1 MIRIMHPVI
10 EQFFQYL
17 KAERHASLHTL
28 KNYAGDLRQFSRFI
42 DSHYPD
48 IHSNEKEALKKINP
62 NVLRSFLS
70 DLFKNHGPTS
80 VARKLSTLRSFFDF
94 AVREHCVENN
104 PAKAVR
110 SPKVPKKLPQFLT
123 LDEVMVFLAAPKG
136 ESILEI
142 RDKSILELF
151 YASGLRLSELVA
163 LSIDKLDLEQKI
175 VRVLGKGNKER
186 MVPIGQKAVDSL
198 KAYTEKRAQLLNG
211 KGDSQ
216 AVFLN
221 KSGDRISA
229 RAVERLIEKYLKLSG
244 IQKKVTPHVL
254 RHTFAT
260 HLLNNGA
267 DMRGIQELM
276 GHASLST
283 TQRYTHVELDK
294 LMEVYD
300 KTHPKA

>member
-1 MIRIMHPVI
+1 MQSVI
-10 EQFFQYL
+10 DQFFQHL
-17 KAERHASLHTL
+17 KVERHASVHTL
-28 KNYAGDLRQFSRFI
+28 KNYAGDLRQFSVFV

-48 IHSNEKEALKKINP
+48 VSRSGDDGLRKINP
-62 NVLRSFLS
+62 NLLRSFLS
-70 DLFKNHGPTS
+70 ELFKDHGATS

-94 AVREHCVENN
+94 AMRQHVLDNN

-110 SPKVPKKLPQFLT
+110 SPKIPKKLPQFLT
-123 LDEVMVFLAAPKG
+123 LDEVMALLGAPKG
-136 ESILEI
+136 DGSLTM
-142 RDKSILELF
+142 RDKAILELF

-163 LSIDKLDLEQKI
+163 LNSDQIDLANGM
-175 VRVLGKGNKER
+175 VRILGKGNKER
-186 MVPIGQKAVDSL
+186 MVPVGQKAIDAI
-198 KAYTEKRAQLLNG
+198 KNYMEARGNLLNG
-211 KGDSQ
+211 KPDQKG
-216 AVFLN
+216 VFLN
-221 KSGDRISA
+221 KSGSRISA
-229 RAVERLIEKYLKLSG
+229 RAVERLIEKYIKLTG

-267 DMRGIQELM
+267 DMRGIQELL

-294 LMEVYD
+294 LMKVYD

>member
-1 MIRIMHPVI
+1 MQPII

-17 KAERHASLHTL
+17 KAERHASIHTL
-28 KNYAGDLRQFSRFI
+28 KNYSGDLKQFSVFVE
-42 DSHYPD
+42 SHYPEV
-48 IHSNEKEALKKINP
+48 SKSGPEGVKKINP
-62 NVLRSFLS
+62 NLLRAFLS
-70 DLFKNHGPTS
+70 ELFKNHGATS

-94 AVREHCVENN
+94 AIREHLLDTN

-110 SPKVPKKLPQFLT
+110 SPKIPKKVPKFLT
-123 LDEVMVFLAAPKG
+123 IEEVLTLLAAPKG
-136 ESILEI
+136 QSLLET
-142 RDKSILELF
+142 RDRAILELF

-163 LSIDKLDLEQKI
+163 LNLDQVDLENKL

-186 MVPIGQKAVDSL
+186 MVPVGQKALDAL
-198 KAYTEKRAQLLNG
+198 KTYLQKRITFLNG
-211 KGDSQ
+211 KPDQKGI
-216 AVFLN
+216 FLN

-229 RAVERLIEKYLKLSG
+229 RAVERLIEKYLKVTG
-244 IQKKVTPHVL
+244 IQKKVTPHIL

-267 DMRGIQELM
+267 DMRGIQELL

-294 LMEVYD
+294 LMKVYD

>member
-1 MIRIMHPVI
+1 MLPAI

-28 KNYAGDLRQFSRFI
+28 KNYAGDLKQFSIFV
-42 DSHYPD
+42 DLHYPD
-48 IHSNEKEALKKINP
+48 VAKSGDDGLRRINP
-62 NVLRSFLS
+62 NLLRSFLS
-70 DLFKNHGPTS
+70 ELFKNHGATS

-94 AVREHCVENN
+94 AMREHMLDNN

-110 SPKVPKKLPQFLT
+110 SPKIPKKLPQFLT
-123 LDEVMVFLAAPKG
+123 LDEVMALLKAPKG
-136 ESILEI
+136 NSALEA
-142 RDKSILELF
+142 RDKAILELF

-163 LSIDKLDLEQKI
+163 LNLDQIDLIKKT

-186 MVPIGQKAVDSL
+186 MVPVGQKAVEAF
-198 KAYTEKRAQLLNG
+198 KNYIEARGHLLNG
-211 KGDSQ
+211 KPDQKG
-216 AVFLN
+216 VFLN

-229 RAVERLIEKYLKLSG
+229 RAVERLIEKYLKLTG

-267 DMRGIQELM
+267 DMRGIQELL

-294 LMEVYD
+294 LMKVYD